1 MAAASERRKEMR
13 PYIIAHMLSS
23 LDGRIDSAA
32 WIGKSDIDRDA
43 FVSVYEDTHR
53 RLAGDAW
60 IVGRTT
66 MEEFADGDITI
77 ANSTRTMPR
86 ETFKGASNGPYAL
99 VLDPSGKLH
108 WSSNTA
114 NGDHVI
120 EVLTEQVSD
129 TYLEELQAVGVSYI
143 FAGASSIDLE
153 LAMTK
158 LREEFG
164 IERLLLEGGGRI
176 NGSFLAAGL
185 VDEFSLLLA
194 PVLDATTETPA
205 SFDRPG
211 INIPR
216 RFVFQSVERSDNDL
230 LWLLYVSPKAA

>member
-1 MAAASERRKEMR
+1 MR

-32 WIGKSDIDRDA
+32 WIGKSNIDRDA
-43 FVSVYEDTHR
+43 FVDDYEDTHR
-53 RLAGDAW
+53 KLAGDAW

-66 MEEFADGDITI
+66 MEEFADGQIVI
-77 ANSTRTMPR
+77 ANSTRQISR
-86 ETFKGASNGPYAL
+86 ETFKGASSGPYAL
-99 VLDPSGKLH
+99 ALDPSGKLH

-120 EVLTEQVSD
+120 EILTEQVPDS
-129 TYLEELQAVGVSYI
+129 YLEELQSVGVSYI
-143 FAGASSIDLE
+143 FAGTTSIDLE
-153 LAMTK
+153 RAVTK

-194 PVLDATTETPA
+194 PVLDATTDTPA

-211 INIPR
+211 INIPK
-216 RFVFQSVERSDNDL
+216 RFVFQSVERRDNDL
-230 LWLLYVSPKAA
+230 LWLRYLTAQAA

>member
-1 MAAASERRKEMR
+1 MR

-32 WIGKSDIDRDA
+32 WIGQSNIDRDA
-43 FVSVYEDTHR
+43 FVDVYEDTHR

-60 IVGRTT
+60 IVGRAT
-66 MEEFADGDITI
+66 MEEFADGEIVI
-77 ANSTRTMPR
+77 GKSTRQMPR
-86 ETFKGASNGPYAL
+86 ETFKGASTGPYAL

-108 WSSNTA
+108 WSGNTA

-120 EVLTEQVSD
+120 EILTEQVADS
-129 TYLEELQAVGVSYI
+129 YLEELESVGVSYI
-143 FAGASSIDLE
+143 FAGATAIDLE
-153 LAMTK
+153 LAVTK
-158 LREEFG
+158 VREEFG
-164 IERLLLEGGGRI
+164 IQRLLLEGGGRI

-194 PVLDATTETPA
+194 PVLDATTGMPA

-211 INIPR
+211 VNIPK
-216 RFVFQSVERSDNDL
+216 RFVFQSVERRDNDL
-230 LWLLYVSPKAA
+230 LWLRYVTPHAREISAQLPD